1 MNTLTMAY
9 LQKENRVPWC
19 CRPLRRPLSGETP
32 SAGPR
37 PPRTMTP
44 PAPCSSE
51 VLLRNVTSCFGKDL
65 AVDTLLAV
73 SKWDSEDPPLPGRA
87 MRRTGLPQS
96 VPQAGGGRAEHTH
109 PLCVTRHC
117 RRPSF
122 RKMSTTISM
131 GVWSVTVNGL
141 MSRMLRSFSGRGLS
155 AGRDGVCCA
164 KHTRELPTIPSCFFL
179 ALSEETEK
187 TKN

>member
-1 MNTLTMAY
+1 MAY
-9 LQKENRVPWC
+9 LQKENRVPRC
-19 CRPLRRPLSGETP
+19 CRPRAPPPSKRGNTLSRAPPTP
-32 SAGPR
+32 HHDA
-37 PPRTMTP
+37 

-65 AVDTLLAV
+65 ALDTLLAIA
-73 SKWDSEDPPLPGRA
+73 KWDSEDPLPGRA
-87 MRRTGLPQS
+87 MGLTGLPQS